1 MRNLSRTLEALRASL
16 DKGRLLVE
24 MGKQRFDEDWI
35 VQDAAI
41 NVVIQLAED
50 AKRLPKSFKE
60 ERPKIAWHKVVGM
73 RNIVTH
79 EYTKVDPSVVWVA
92 LEHDF
97 PTIDQSVFGK
107 ER

>member
-1 MRNLSRTLEALRASL
+1 MRASL
-16 DKGRLLVE
+16 DKGRLLVGL
-24 MGKQRFDEDWI
+24 GKQRFDEDWI

-60 ERPKIAWHKVVGM
+60 ERSEIAWHKVVGM

-79 EYTKVDPSVVWVA
+79 EYATVDPSVVWAA

-97 PTIDQSVFGK
+97 PTIDRSVFGG